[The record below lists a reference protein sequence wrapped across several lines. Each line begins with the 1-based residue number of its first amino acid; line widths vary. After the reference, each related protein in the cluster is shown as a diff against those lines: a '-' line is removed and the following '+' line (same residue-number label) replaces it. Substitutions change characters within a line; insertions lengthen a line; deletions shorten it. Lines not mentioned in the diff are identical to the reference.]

1 MEKGITFAGLDAHK
15 VAINVA
21 MLLPDKALAVE
32 WDQPNDTTMAAWT
45 RRNKRTTTRLPRL
58 DSSRSISAAN
68 APLPVCRNRG
78 GRQLEPAIRPL
89 PDR

>member
-32 WDQPNDTTMAAWT
+32 WDQPNDTTTAAWT

-58 DSSRSISAAN
+58 DSSRSISAAELQSCKASSASTPCWA
-68 APLPVCRNRG
+68 AP
-78 GRQLEPAIRPL
+78 
-89 PDR
+89 